1 VNAQPLDADRLA
13 DLLVRLL
20 LDSDLR
26 DRLATAGA
34 AEAAAD
40 AGELECL
47 ETIDLKE
54 LDAAVRRFRSTVWR
68 SGHGGNLAAAFP
80 RSLRTLTARGMSH
93 TKLLTAFLGS
103 GDFRRFRLIPY
114 AGPGVSI
121 EEAFASFLLGLA
133 EPAQMAGTGILRETI
148 DHELLVCL
156 FSALADERSPSF
168 VIGVRG
174 ILETGLGHAAIRRYS
189 PAALAS
195 WEASWEASWGGTTS
209 PGTGTVPY
217 AYFATPARMAH
228 GVVSERAAAAFETH
242 PTAEGAAAREALARR
257 GLW

>member
-26 DRLATAGA
+26 GRLAAGGA
-34 AEAAAD
+34 VAAAAN

-47 ETIDLKE
+47 ETVDLKE

-68 SGHGGNLAAAFP
+68 SGHGGNLAVAFP
-80 RSLRTLTARGMSH
+80 RSLRILATAGMSH
-93 TKLLTAFLGS
+93 TELLTDFLGS

-114 AGPGVSI
+114 AGPGVSV

-133 EPAQMAGTGILRETI
+133 ETSQTAGAGILRETI

-156 FSALADERSPSF
+156 FAALADERSPSF

-174 ILETGLGHAAIRRYS
+174 IVETGLGHAAIRRYS

-195 WEASWEASWGGTTS
+195 WGASWGGTTS

-217 AYFATPARMAH
+217 AYFATPTRMAH
-228 GVVSERAAAAFETH
+228 GVVSERVAAAFETH